1 MANSA
6 TAAPKAFRSREHL
19 RTWLERHHA
28 IATELVLRCFKVHA
42 KHRGIGYREGLDEAL
57 CFGWIDGVRHSLD
70 NDSFTV
76 RFTPRKE
83 KSNWSAV
90 NIARAKEL
98 EAEGRMRTAGLQA
111 FRARDADAVAPY
123 SFENRSVKL
132 DPAFERLFRANR
144 AAWAFYQTMPPWYR
158 RTTAF
163 WVMSAR
169 REATRARRFSM
180 LLERSAKRLSI
191 PALNRAK

>member
-1 MANSA
+1 MKPTFFSKPAE
-6 TAAPKAFRSREHL
+6 FRE
-19 RTWLERHHA
+19 WLERNHDSA
-28 IATELVLRCFKVHA
+28 SELL
-42 KHRGIGYREGLDEAL
+42 IGFHKKASGKKSITYAEALDEAL